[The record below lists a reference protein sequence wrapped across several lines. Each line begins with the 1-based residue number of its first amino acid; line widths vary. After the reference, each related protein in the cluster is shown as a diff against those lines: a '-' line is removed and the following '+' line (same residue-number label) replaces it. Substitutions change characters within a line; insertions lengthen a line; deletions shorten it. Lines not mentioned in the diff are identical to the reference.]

1 MLNNILYFSF
11 FRSYLFLENQF
22 TKTSEPKENV
32 RNFYVND
39 FNYPSKALHAE
50 ILNLTLWFTFFN
62 FIHNDVEFSDLPS
75 KVNLSV
81 RTYKEAI
88 STLSNM
94 KPFSISESSTDILI
108 LPPNA

>member
-32 RNFYVND
+32 KNFYVND
-39 FNYPSKALHAE
+39 FNYPSKTLNVE
-50 ILNLTLWFTFFN
+50 ILNLTVWFNFFN
-62 FIHNDVEFSDLPS
+62 LVCNDVEFSDLPS
-75 KVNLSV
+75 KINLSI

-88 STLSNM
+88 STISNM
-94 KPFSISESSTDILI
+94 QPFNMSESSTDIFI
-108 LPPNA
+108 LPPSA

>member
-1 MLNNILYFSF
+1 MLNNIMYFSF

-39 FNYPSKALHAE
+39 FNYPSKALNE
-50 ILNLTLWFTFFN
+50 ILNLTGWFTFFN
-62 FIHNDVEFSDLPS
+62 LIRNDVEFSDLPS

-88 STLSNM
+88 STISNM
-94 KPFSISESSTDILI
+94 QPFNISESSTDIFI